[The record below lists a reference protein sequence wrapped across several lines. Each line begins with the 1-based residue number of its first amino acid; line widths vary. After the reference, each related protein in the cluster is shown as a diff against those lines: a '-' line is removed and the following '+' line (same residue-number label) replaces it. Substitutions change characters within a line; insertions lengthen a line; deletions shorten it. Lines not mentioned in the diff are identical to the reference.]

1 MKTHAR
7 NTVNTNEFKDYI
19 FHGNKPQTAKTLLF
33 TAFLRNDFPKKNVL
47 FGPFLASETSQD
59 KEGGGT
65 PPPPFRILNFKIFTK
80 SKTLQFLE
88 LKTRPEPHFLTVFT
102 MVFCTCLNFYPKKSN
117 IKKYQKITKKSIS
130 CWWLAFLGS
139 RPLPQP
145 DPSQGPFLTVFA
157 MFYAHRALLKKE
169 PVFCLGGGGS
179 APPARLPIAKAKAT
193 PHAMRSNM
201 PGIRCLVHRRIEG
214 LPPMPPTP
222 KTRGCVRRQT

>member
-19 FHGNKPQTAKTLLF
+19 FHGNKRQTAKTLLF
-33 TAFLRNDFPKKNVL
+33 TAFLRNDFSKKTCFLDHFWRLKPPKTKR
-47 FGPFLASETSQD
+47 
-59 KEGGGT
+59 GGT
-65 PPPPFRILNFKIFTK
+65 PPPPFHILNFKIFTK

-102 MVFCTCLNFYPKKSN
+102 CTCLNFYPKKSN
-117 IKKYQKITKKSIS
+117 IKKYQKITRKSIS

-139 RPLPQP
+139 RPLPQT

-169 PVFCLGGGGS
+169 PVFCLGGGGR
-179 APPARLPIAKAKAT
+179 RLPIAKAKAT

-201 PGIRCLVHRRIEG
+201 PGIRCLVHRRI
-214 LPPMPPTP
+214 
-222 KTRGCVRRQT
+222 

>member
-1 MKTHAR
+1 MLAVLINPGCRTVR
-7 NTVNTNEFKDYI
+7 NS
-19 FHGNKPQTAKTLLF
+19 PTL
-33 TAFLRNDFPKKNVL
+33 
-47 FGPFLASETSQD
+47 
-59 KEGGGT
+59 GGT
-65 PPPPFRILNFKIFTK
+65 PPPPFHILNFKIFILSQK
-80 SKTLQFLE
+80 HGNCWSSRRVRSLIFWRYLRCFLHVP
-88 LKTRPEPHFLTVFT
+88 KFL
-102 MVFCTCLNFYPKKSN
+102 PKKSN
-117 IKKYQKITKKSIS
+117 IKNYQKITKKSIS

-139 RPLPQP
+139 RPLPQT

-169 PVFCLGGGGS
+169 PVFCLRGGGS

-222 KTRGCVRRQT
+222 LLEGQMVKLQAAH